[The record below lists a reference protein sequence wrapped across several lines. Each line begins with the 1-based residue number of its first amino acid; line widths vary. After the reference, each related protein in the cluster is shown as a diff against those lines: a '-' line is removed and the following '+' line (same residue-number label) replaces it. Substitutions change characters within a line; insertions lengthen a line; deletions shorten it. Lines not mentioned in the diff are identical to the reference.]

1 MLRLVGFYLTG
12 VVLSGFIAC
21 SGTNNVNSREITKF
35 PEGRNLYVSK
45 CTACHK
51 AYERELHSSAEW
63 DKILNDMGK
72 KAKLSS
78 DEKARILNYLSER
91 NQ

>member
-12 VVLSGFIAC
+12 VVLSISIAC
-21 SGTNNVNSREITKF
+21 SGTNNINSREITKF

-45 CTACHK
+45 CTSCHK

-78 DEKARILNYLSER
+78 DEKGRILNYLSER